1 MPKKAAFING
11 AFHEQRD
18 ACNAYVVFR
27 SDDDAVIEAALAKN
41 NQKVEDHHI
50 RVDRAARTSESGS
63 NKRSVFVGNLPFDVS
78 EEECA
83 LPSLQAPSIAACLT
97 VRLRAGPGYVPT
109 LREQGLSVLRMCA
122 WSVTRKP
129 AWARASH
136 SWRLQRKR
144 QQ

>member
-1 MPKKAAFING
+1 MRFRSFTASDLRMPKKAAFING

-27 SDDDAVIEAALAKN
+27 SDDDAVIQAALAKN

-78 EEECA
+78 EEECGSHRCRLLA
-83 LPSLQAPSIAACLT
+83 LRR
-97 VRLRAGPGYVPT
+97 V
-109 LREQGLSVLRMCA
+109 
-122 WSVTRKP
+122 
-129 AWARASH
+129 
-136 SWRLQRKR
+136 
-144 QQ
+144 